1 MRAIRSVR
9 GSAARACGLGFG
21 GCSAAAGFGLWG
33 STGLLE
39 AVSAGAWAWAGGAK
53 VVFWALWQARVDT
66 KLAAKSAERMMAGY
80 ELEENLIFSKT
91 YPKHSGARLLLVL
104 ILIVDEMVLWQNSLG
119 QRHRRPMNPITLG
132 TG

>member
-1 MRAIRSVR
+1 MRSAT
-9 GSAARACGLGFG
+9 GSASRACCFGFG

-33 STGLLE
+33 SGGLLD
-39 AVSAGAWAWAGGAK
+39 AVRAGAWAWGGAK
-53 VVFWALWQARVDT
+53 EEGFWALWQARVDT

-104 ILIVDEMVLWQNSLG
+104 ILIVDEMVLSQNSLG